1 MKKLKLE
8 PDQLE
13 VSSFA
18 AQDEQT
24 GIGTVNGLQSNALS
38 CINYGCLSGSPTC
51 VEYGCPPS
59 YNRTECAEYCSL
71 AGACDYPSQYCSDIG
86 PGMPNNT
93 CYEGCVTDNY
103 AAC

>member
-1 MKKLKLE
+1 MKKLKLKL
-8 PDQLE
+8 DDLE
-13 VSSFA
+13 VTSFA

-24 GIGTVNGLQSNALS
+24 GTGTVNGLQLF
-38 CINYGCLSGSPTC
+38 SGGPTC

-59 YNRTECAEYCSL
+59 YNRTECAAQCTL
-71 AGACDYPSQYCSDIG
+71 GGCYPSQYCSYIG